1 MPSKPVTSA
10 RFQAFTSGELAAQ
23 AQVHIESIRYF
34 ERIGLI
40 PKADRTPS
48 GHRRFGREH
57 LDRLVFIRRARA
69 MGFSQDEV
77 RNLIGLSGAPGS
89 CGEVRKIA
97 EHNLRLIR
105 DKIAGLRRLERLL
118 AETAAKCK
126 GGRAPACPIIEVLSV
141 ESGGR

>member
-1 MPSKPVTSA
+1 MPGRPITSA
-10 RFQAFTSGELAAQ
+10 RSQTFTPGELAAR

-34 ERIGLI
+34 ERIGLV

-57 LDRLVFIRRARA
+57 LNRLVFIRRARD

-77 RNLIGLSGAPGS
+77 RSLIGLSSAPGS

-118 AETAAKCK
+118 SDTAAKCK
-126 GGRAPACPIIEVLSV
+126 GGRAPACPIIEALSE
-141 ESGGR
+141 ESGGG